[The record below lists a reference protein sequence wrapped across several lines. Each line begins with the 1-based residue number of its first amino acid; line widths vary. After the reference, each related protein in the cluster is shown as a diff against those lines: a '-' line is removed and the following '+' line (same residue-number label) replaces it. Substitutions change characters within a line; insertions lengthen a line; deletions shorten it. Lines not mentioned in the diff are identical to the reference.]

1 MQKKYRVFCILIS
14 VLALS
19 GCVRVPSYTLSFDA
33 NGGEGRMRAMRM
45 TDGERFSLEANAYT
59 RADMVFA
66 GWASVE
72 GGRVDYADGEMYEAE
87 AADATLHAVWAEPTQ
102 GLSFALINGD
112 TEYEVSKGESEP
124 EGTLVIPEYYGNL
137 KVTAVAEYAFN
148 DCAMLTGV
156 IMPSGVTTI
165 GSLAFGSCGRLAFAD
180 FPSGLAQIGDSAF
193 CGCYA
198 LTNVSIP
205 SRVSSIGANAFE
217 CCRLRTLVL
226 PANLAS
232 VGIYAFYGCDR
243 LKRIV
248 CLAKKPPVAFD
259 ETFESCSG
267 LALVEVPSGSVDAY
281 RSAPGWCA
289 LKEAVTAIKAPD
301 AADPGTY
308 LTYMPS
314 NDGTGYSVARGR
326 YAPSGDLVIPDTYQ
340 GLKVTAVAD
349 FAFEDCGRLRS
360 VTLPADI
367 ATIGESAFAGCVRL
381 ERVDLPPK
389 VVSIGPQA
397 FEFCSSLTD
406 VSLPDSVVSIGD
418 YAFFYCYGLR
428 TASLPAGIGSVPCG
442 LFCDCEALE
451 SVAIPPSV
459 TRIEDSAFNGC
470 ASLARVDLPA
480 GLASIGY
487 GAFSGCAGLTSV
499 AIPSR
504 VTVIGDSA
512 FSWCS
517 SLERVTLPS
526 DLTAIGIDSF
536 RDCIALRA
544 VAVPPRVKSIGGFAF
559 GNCAS
564 LSRVTLPSGL
574 SEIADDAFANCPSL
588 NGMKRSPDP
597 GPLVE
602 ETVEALNEAMRNM
615 DTGDGTR

>member
-1 MQKKYRVFCILIS
+1 MLKKYSVLLILIS

-33 NGGEGRMRAMRM
+33 NGGEGRMRSMRM

-72 GGRVDYADGEMYEAE
+72 GGRVDYTDGEMYEAE
-87 AADATLHAVWAEPTQ
+87 AADATLHATWAEPTQ

-112 TEYEVSKGESEP
+112 TEYEVSKGEFEP

-148 DCAMLTGV
+148 DCALLTGV

-165 GSLAFGSCGRLAFAD
+165 GSLAFGGCKRLEFAA
-180 FPSGLAQIGDSAF
+180 FPSALAEIGDNAF
-193 CGCYA
+193 DGCYA
-198 LTNVSIP
+198 LSNVTIP

-217 CCRLRTLVL
+217 CCGLRTLVL
-226 PANLAS
+226 PASLES
-232 VGIYAFYGCDR
+232 VGNYAFYYCNR
-243 LKRIV
+243 LRRIV
-248 CLAKKPPVAFD
+248 SLAKKPPVAFD

-267 LALVEVPSGSVDAY
+267 LSLVEVPSGSVDAY

-289 LKEAVTAIKAPD
+289 LKEAITGMKAPD
-301 AADPGTY
+301 AADPGEY
-308 LTYMPS
+308 LTYMPI

-349 FAFEDCGRLRS
+349 FAFENCGRLRS

-381 ERVDLPPK
+381 ERVYLPPK
-389 VVSIGPQA
+389 VASIGPQA

-406 VSLPDSVVSIGD
+406 VSIPDSVISLGE
-418 YAFFYCYGLR
+418 YAFYSCYRLR

-442 LFCDCEALE
+442 LFCECEALE
-451 SVAIPPSV
+451 SVGIPPSIM
-459 TRIEDSAFNGC
+459 RIEDSAFEGC
-470 ASLARVDLPA
+470 SSLARVT
-480 GLASIGY
+480 
-487 GAFSGCAGLTSV
+487 LT
-499 AIPSR
+499 P
-504 VTVIGDSA
+504 
-512 FSWCS
+512 
-517 SLERVTLPS
+517 
-526 DLTAIGIDSF
+526 
-536 RDCIALRA
+536 
-544 VAVPPRVKSIGGFAF
+544 
-559 GNCAS
+559 
-564 LSRVTLPSGL
+564 GL
-574 SEIADDAFANCPSL
+574 SDIADDAFANCPSL
-588 NGMKRSPDP
+588 NGMKRSTDLS
-597 GPLVE
+597 PLVE
-602 ETVEALNEAMRNM
+602 ETVEALNEAMRDM
-615 DTGDGTR
+615 DTVGGTR